1 MSSSARRRKPSAR
14 LCASAAPGHRLMER
28 SATFCSSAADAATT
42 AAAADPLA
50 GAGASDAISLRR

>member
-1 MSSSARRRKPSAR
+1 MPSAR
-14 LCASAAPGHRLMER
+14 LCASAAPGQRLMER

-50 GAGASDAISLRR
+50 GAGASDAISLKR